1 VRQTWLSPRALGLHA
16 TVLVVVPGFLWLGWW
31 QLHRA
36 LAGNELS
43 WAYTV
48 EWPFFSLYAIFMWW
62 RLVHDVARDRA
73 GPDNRSGDG
82 TSDPETR
89 TASARLPGAAAL
101 SKVAQS
107 KVAQSKVAQS
117 KVAQSKTARA
127 RASGA
132 TTSAVADR
140 DEQEMAAYNSY
151 LASLHAD
158 VAAAPPPPGITVP
171 DRSGSSR
178 LDGDS

>member
-1 VRQTWLSPRALGLHA
+1 MRQTWLSPRALGLHA

-36 LAGNELS
+36 LGGNELS

-73 GPDNRSGDG
+73 EPDNRSGDG
-82 TSDPETR
+82 ISCPETR
-89 TASARLPGAAAL
+89 TASVRLPGSAAL
-101 SKVAQS
+101 SKAVLS
-107 KVAQSKVAQS
+107 KVTRTRASD
-117 KVAQSKTARA
+117 A
-127 RASGA
+127 RASV
-132 TTSAVADR
+132 VADR

-158 VAAAPPPPGITVP
+158 SAALPPPGITVP

>member
-1 VRQTWLSPRALGLHA
+1 MRQTWLSPRALGLHV

-36 LAGNELS
+36 LGGNELS

-82 TSDPETR
+82 TSSPETR
-89 TASARLPGAAAL
+89 PASARLPGAAAL

-107 KVAQSKVAQS
+107 KVALSKV
-117 KVAQSKTARA
+117 ARA

-132 TTSAVADR
+132 RASAVADR

-158 VAAAPPPPGITVP
+158 VAAPPPPGITVP

-178 LDGDS
+178 LDGDR